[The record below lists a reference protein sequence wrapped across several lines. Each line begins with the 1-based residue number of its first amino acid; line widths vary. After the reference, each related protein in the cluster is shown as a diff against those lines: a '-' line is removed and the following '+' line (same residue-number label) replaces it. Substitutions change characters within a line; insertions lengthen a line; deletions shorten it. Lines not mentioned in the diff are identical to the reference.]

1 MADDEDE
8 WLPELLGRRPAA
20 SASGVLCP
28 ILLGSPSRRL
38 PVTCAPSVLADDDE
52 ATQWLR
58 ELLSRRY
65 EVPSAG
71 VASSVPVQRR
81 QVISDSVVSPQ
92 RPLST
97 IVPPTMVEIVR
108 ERDAREAAQEKQ
120 AERNQRARWDLALIR
135 RSSSPRREH
144 RTSQTDSQ
152 RCSSRSRSPGVCEE
166 LGRQET
172 LGVGGVSWE
181 YYCPERDP
189 PRDVILAKS
198 EAAIRATYFPP
209 STMGPRF
216 YVGVS
221 RYLQRRWFGDA
232 SMDGHISQWRAM
244 HILGLFSSDVG
255 QAEDNLITTL
265 KKRYNKWCANIRGGG
280 GGSSSRRPSF
290 LYICIHRLD

>member
-1 MADDEDE
+1 MSSSAARGKETGLGMDDEDE
-8 WLPELLGRRPAA
+8 
-20 SASGVLCP
+20 
-28 ILLGSPSRRL
+28 
-38 PVTCAPSVLADDDE
+38 
-52 ATQWLR
+52 WLR
-58 ELLSRRY
+58 ELLSRRP
-65 EVPSAG
+65 VASAASAAG
-71 VASSVPVQRR
+71 VASAPCPSASGSSPNVPSPRPFVNY
-81 QVISDSVVSPQ
+81 DSVYSPH

-97 IVPPTMVEIVR
+97 IVPPTMVQIVR
-108 ERDAREAAQEKQ
+108 ERVAREAAQEKQ
-120 AERNQRARWDLALIR
+120 DERNQQARWDLALKVR
-135 RSSSPRREH
+135 RPLSPFRCEH
-144 RTSQTDSQ
+144 RISQTDSQ

-189 PRDVILAKS
+189 PRDIILAKS

-209 STMGPRF
+209 SMMGPRF

-265 KKRYNKWCANIRGGG
+265 KKRYNKWCANIRGSGG
-280 GGSSSRRPSF
+280 GFSSGRPSF
-290 LYICIHRLD
+290 LYICINRLA

>member
-1 MADDEDE
+1 M
-8 WLPELLGRRPAA
+8 P
-20 SASGVLCP
+20 
-28 ILLGSPSRRL
+28 SPRH
-38 PVTCAPSVLADDDE
+38 C
-52 ATQWLR
+52 
-58 ELLSRRY
+58 
-65 EVPSAG
+65 
-71 VASSVPVQRR
+71 
-81 QVISDSVVSPQ
+81 VIYDSVVLPQ

-172 LGVGGVSWE
+172 LGVEGVSWE
-181 YYCPERDP
+181 YYCAELDP
-189 PRDVILAKS
+189 PRDIILAKA

-209 STMGPRF
+209 STTGSRF

-232 SMDGHISQWRAM
+232 YMHGHISQWRAM
-244 HILGLFSSDVG
+244 HVLGLHSSDVG
-255 QAEDNLITTL
+255 QAEDNLIKSL
-265 KKRYNKWCANIRGGG
+265 KARYNESLCANVRGGG
-280 GGSSSRRPSF
+280 GGFSSERPSF
-290 LYICIHRLD
+290 LYICIHRLA